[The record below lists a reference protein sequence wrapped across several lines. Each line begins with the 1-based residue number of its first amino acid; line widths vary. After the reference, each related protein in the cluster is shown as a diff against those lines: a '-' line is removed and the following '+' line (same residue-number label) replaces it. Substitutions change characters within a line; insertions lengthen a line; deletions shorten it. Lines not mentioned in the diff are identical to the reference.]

1 MKKKNLFLFLSLVFV
16 LSVTACSKDKGDK
29 KVVTP
34 SPNVTETKTETT
46 TAPTETV
53 AEPTETAESGNSTD
67 TEVTEPVTDTDKTEE
82 TSESGEDTEITPEL
96 EEGETLPVSNEK
108 ALEILSEVKTITTDT
123 GTASATMKY
132 DVQMSM
138 DMPDYENPQDD
149 GYKTV
154 KYIIN
159 MNADMNIECSGT
171 VEDSVAHT
179 EGQTV
184 LSYNGEETVQKM
196 NMWATYK
203 DGSATAYVQ
212 LDDGSWSFVNDGST
226 ISSYNINSL
235 QEMVSADLFKDLTC
249 EETATEYIISGTV
262 DMSKFGGEGNATGF
276 LKDLGTTEAV
286 VGDVNMTVV
295 IDKELMIAKS
305 MIMDMSDALK
315 SDFMS
320 VDKCLISLEITG
332 VSEDTLSIP
341 EDIVENAID
350 LTPYMNTDHGE

>member
-1 MKKKNLFLFLSLVFV
+1 MKKKILFLFLSLAFV
-16 LSVTACSKDKGDK
+16 LSVTACSKEKSD
-29 KVVTP
+29 KVVPP
-34 SPNVTETKTETT
+34 SPNEIVVTKTETT
-46 TAPTETV
+46 ASPTETV
-53 AEPTETAESGNSTD
+53 TE
-67 TEVTEPVTDTDKTEE
+67 EPVSDSGETTDNTEATDNEGKENAE
-82 TSESGEDTEITPEL
+82 TSDSNSGEAVGTDEPVIS
-96 EEGETLPVSNEK
+96 EGETVPVSDEK
-108 ALEILSEVKTITTDT
+108 ALEVLSAVKTVTAET
-123 GTASATMKY
+123 GTASAVMKY

-235 QEMVSADLFKDLTC
+235 QEMVSADLFKNLTC
-249 EETATEYIISGTV
+249 EETAKEYIISGTV
-262 DMSKFGGEGNATGF
+262 DMAKFGGENNATGF
-276 LKDLGTTEAV
+276 LKDLGTSDSV
-286 VGDVNMTVV
+286 IGDVNMTVV

-305 MIMDMSDALK
+305 MTMDMSDALK
-315 SDFMS
+315 SDFMT

-332 VSEDTLSIP
+332 ISEEALSIP
-341 EDIVENAID
+341 EDIVANAID
-350 LTPYMNTDHGE
+350 LTPYMNNGT